1 MVIFYEGC
9 RIIKLN
15 ERVCF
20 ARAAFSRHDGDGENR
35 HEKRKSCKCDG
46 EEKTG

>member
-15 ERVCF
+15 EQ
-20 ARAAFSRHDGDGENR
+20 ATFSRHDGDGSGGGVTV
-35 HEKRKSCKCDG
+35 KTDMRKG
-46 EEKTG
+46 RA